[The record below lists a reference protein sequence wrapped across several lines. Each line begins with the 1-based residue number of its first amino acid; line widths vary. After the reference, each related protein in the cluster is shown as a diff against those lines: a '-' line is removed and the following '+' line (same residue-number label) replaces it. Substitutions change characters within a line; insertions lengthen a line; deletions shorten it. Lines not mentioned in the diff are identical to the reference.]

1 MNFES
6 LLARADDETLQDLL
20 GRPAVRLLAALDPA
34 LTRASSLRDL
44 VTGLRSSAELLRDKA
59 SRRALTDLLPPSEA
73 AALAALLGASGSSP
87 FEALQALPVAKG
99 SARERQLLSYFG
111 VAVPTDPEST
121 SPPSPRSSPVD
132 YGLFRHQRDAARAC
146 AMKLNQDPRRVLLHM
161 PTGAGKTRTA
171 MNVLAGHFR
180 SREPTLIVWLAYSD
194 ELCEQAAEEF
204 EEAWRFVGDRAID
217 VHRFWG
223 PRSLELSGGVT
234 DGLVVCGLSKLVA
247 IAKRDLGFLA
257 TLADR
262 SSLVVIDE
270 AHQAVAPAYRTVLEV
285 LVEKNPDSS
294 LLGLTATPGRTWN
307 DPARDKQLAEFFG
320 RKKVTLAVAG
330 YPNPVDYLVAEG
342 YLAKPTFKSLPYDG
356 GRLSESE
363 AQELAEALDVPAA
376 IVERLAADEQR
387 NLLIIEKIEA
397 LLKQHVRVIV
407 FGATVAHSRLIAT
420 VLRARGHAAFSV
432 DSGTPQDERQRTVE
446 LFKEDTSTPMA
457 LCNYGV
463 FTTGF
468 DAPKTSAAVIARP
481 TKSLVLYSQMVGRAI
496 RGLKAN
502 GNAEAEIVTIVD
514 TKLAG
519 FGSLSDAFKNWEDV
533 WQ

>member
-1 MNFES
+1 M
-6 LLARADDETLQDLL
+6 
-20 GRPAVRLLAALDPA
+20 LD
-34 LTRASSLRDL
+34 
-44 VTGLRSSAELLRDKA
+44 
-59 SRRALTDLLPPSEA
+59 
-73 AALAALLGASGSSP
+73 
-87 FEALQALPVAKG
+87 
-99 SARERQLLSYFG
+99 
-111 VAVPTDPEST
+111 
-121 SPPSPRSSPVD
+121 
-132 YGLFRHQRDAARAC
+132 
-146 AMKLNQDPRRVLLHM
+146 
-161 PTGAGKTRTA
+161 
-171 MNVLAGHFR
+171 
-180 SREPTLIVWLAYSD
+180 
-194 ELCEQAAEEF
+194 
-204 EEAWRFVGDRAID
+204 
-217 VHRFWG
+217 
-223 PRSLELSGGVT
+223 
-234 DGLVVCGLSKLVA
+234 
-247 IAKRDLGFLA
+247 
-257 TLADR
+257 
-262 SSLVVIDE
+262 
-270 AHQAVAPAYRTVLEV
+270 V
-285 LVEKNPDSS
+285 LVEKNPATS

-320 RKKVTLAVAG
+320 HKKVTLAVAG

-342 YLAKPTFKSLPYDG
+342 YLARPTFKSLPYDG

-363 AQELAEALDVPAA
+363 ALELAEALDVPAA
-376 IVERLAADEQR
+376 VVERLAADEQR

-397 LLKQHVRVIV
+397 LLRQHVRVIV

-463 FTTGF
+463 FTAGF
-468 DAPKTSAAVIARP
+468 DAPKISAAVIARP